1 MVKVGLQHDR
11 VGEDQIDGF
20 GSEQSSGAS
29 GSSNWNQ
36 KRKDEDE
43 GDLKYE
49 FNRLETFLFW
59 PEESPV
65 SAKALAED
73 GFYFLGPAGED
84 RVRCVFCEVVLKGWE
99 PGDVV
104 SDDHRKF
111 SNGCPFKCQAN
122 VGNVPF
128 FGPSDSWNSYNYEM
142 ISWKKRLLSYEK
154 WPKYLAQKPRVL
166 AAAGFYYKGR
176 GDIVQCFCCAGIVR
190 QWLET
195 DDPWLEHMKHF
206 PTCYHILENIAYH
219 KMPSSFHDM
228 PPPGQ
233 VPRRPVQPSAT
244 PIDRPNT
251 LQRSTSEIALAMGYR
266 EDLIRIYRQYLRAQ
280 GCPEAEDPNQFILD
294 LERFKVQPETQ
305 SPGSCSGEYTTDGAS
320 LAQTCDRRTRLK
332 SVSSFCLKCDSPDE
346 PDCCYVKLDC
356 GHSACCEG
364 DAFDI
369 VTCRDCNQKVKACLK
384 IPMQED

>member
-99 PGDVV
+99 P
-104 SDDHRKF
+104 
-111 SNGCPFKCQAN
+111 
-122 VGNVPF
+122 
-128 FGPSDSWNSYNYEM
+128 
-142 ISWKKRLLSYEK
+142 
-154 WPKYLAQKPRVL
+154 
-166 AAAGFYYKGR
+166 GR